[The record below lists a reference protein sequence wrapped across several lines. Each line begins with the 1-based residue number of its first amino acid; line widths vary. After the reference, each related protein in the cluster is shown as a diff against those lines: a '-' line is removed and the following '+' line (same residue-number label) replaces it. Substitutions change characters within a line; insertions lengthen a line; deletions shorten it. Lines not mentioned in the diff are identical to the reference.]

1 MIQHVIRTVTGG
13 RDLSRDEAFETMQ
26 IIMDGGATPSQIAA
40 FLIAEKCK
48 GETLEEVTGFAKAM
62 RQKATT
68 VKTKHRNAI
77 DMCGTGGDGAG
88 TFNISTVASFVVAG
102 GGVPVAKHGNRS
114 VSSRCG
120 SADLLETL
128 GVNISLSAEQIG
140 VCLDELGIAFLFAPA
155 LHKAMKHAVV
165 PRREIGVRTVFNLLG
180 PMTNPAAVT
189 RQVMGVYHP
198 DVKRLVAEVFR
209 ELGAEHIFVVHS
221 ADGLDEVSIYDA
233 TPVIELKAG
242 RILERRITP
251 EDFGLVR
258 NAANGVQGGS
268 PEENAQIVKDV
279 LGGQK
284 SPARDFVIANAACGF
299 VVGGAAQSLKEGAE
313 LAAESIDSRKAN
325 EKLQALIEM
334 TQAIVS

>member
-128 GVNISLSAEQIG
+128 GVNIDLSAEQIG
-140 VCLDELGIAFLFAPA
+140 NCLDELGIAFLFAPV

-242 RILERRITP
+242 EILERRFTP
-251 EDFGLVR
+251 EDFGLIR

-268 PEENAQIVKDV
+268 PEENAQIVKEV
-279 LGGQK
+279 LGGKK

-325 EKLQALIEM
+325 EKLLALIEM
-334 TQAIVS
+334 TQAMVS

>member
-1 MIQHVIRTVTGG
+1 MQHVIRTVTGG
-13 RDLSRDEAFETMQ
+13 RNLSRDEAFETMQ